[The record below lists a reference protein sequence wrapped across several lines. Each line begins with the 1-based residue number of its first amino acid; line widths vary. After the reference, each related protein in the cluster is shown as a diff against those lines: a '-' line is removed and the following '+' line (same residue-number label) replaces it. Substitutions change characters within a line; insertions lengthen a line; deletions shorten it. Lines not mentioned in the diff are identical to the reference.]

1 MESCAAMRAA
11 RRPRCRATGSG
22 ARRVRMRKR
31 YWVAAVVAAWVLAA
45 SAGCD
50 QAVTEHG
57 RRLCA
62 EAMTAFDRGEYEVT
76 VTHMDAFLRESSQ
89 SSSAGRAYYLRGL
102 AQYRLKRRDEAKSD
116 LIKAVARSKDRTVR
130 ANALTAMG
138 DIAWENKDV
147 KSAESYFRQAM
158 EFCERDVA
166 PAGHVYYQ
174 LGCVLQHQGR
184 WKAADDLFRK
194 AVHHFPGTLFADR
207 AGRRVNARAWT
218 VRAGAF
224 PRQGTADIVAAEL
237 KRGGMQAVSR
247 PDTATTDRLVFV
259 VDVGEYQT
267 YEQAAAALEGVRK
280 HKPKAFITVAR

>member
-1 MESCAAMRAA
+1 MHKQSWIWM
-11 RRPRCRATGSG
+11 
-22 ARRVRMRKR
+22 
-31 YWVAAVVAAWVLAA
+31 VVAALLV
-45 SAGCD
+45 SAPGCN

-57 RRLCA
+57 RKLCA
-62 EAMTAFDRGEYEVT
+62 EALAAFDRGEYALT

-102 AQYRLKRRDEAKSD
+102 AQHRLKRLQEAKSD

-138 DIAWENKDV
+138 DMAWEQKDV
-147 KSAESYFRQAM
+147 KSAESYFRQAL

-184 WKAADDLFRK
+184 WKAADEQFRK
-194 AVHHFPGTLFADR
+194 AVHHFPNTLFADR
-207 AGRRVNARAWT
+207 SGRRVNARAWT

-224 PRQGTADIVAAEL
+224 RRRAAADTVAAKL
-237 KRGGMQAVSR
+237 KSSGLQAVSR
-247 PDTATTDRLVFV
+247 ADTTTTERLVFV
-259 VDVGEYQT
+259 VDAGEYET
-267 YEQAAAALEGVRK
+267 YPQAEAALAGVRK
-280 HKPKAFITVAR
+280 HKPKAFVTVTR

>member
-1 MESCAAMRAA
+1 MH
-11 RRPRCRATGSG
+11 
-22 ARRVRMRKR
+22 KR
-31 YWVAAVVAAWVLAA
+31 SWMWIVAAALLVS
-45 SAGCD
+45 SAGCN

-57 RRLCA
+57 RKLCA
-62 EAMTAFDRGEYEVT
+62 EALAAFDRGEYELT

-102 AQYRLKRRDEAKSD
+102 AHHRLKQRDEAKSD

-138 DIAWENKDV
+138 DIAWERKDV
-147 KSAESYFRQAM
+147 KSSESYFRQAL

-184 WKAADDLFRK
+184 WKAADEQFRK
-194 AVHHFPGTLFADR
+194 AVHYFPRTLFSDR
-207 AGRRVNARAWT
+207 SGRRVNARMWI

-224 PRQGTADIVAAEL
+224 GLRGAADMLAAEL
-237 KRGGMQAVSR
+237 KSGGLRAVSR
-247 PDTATTDRLVFV
+247 ADTTTTERLVFV
-259 VDVGEYQT
+259 VDVGEYET
-267 YEQAAAALEGVRK
+267 YPQAEAALKGVRK
-280 HKPKAFITVAR
+280 HKPKAFVTVAR